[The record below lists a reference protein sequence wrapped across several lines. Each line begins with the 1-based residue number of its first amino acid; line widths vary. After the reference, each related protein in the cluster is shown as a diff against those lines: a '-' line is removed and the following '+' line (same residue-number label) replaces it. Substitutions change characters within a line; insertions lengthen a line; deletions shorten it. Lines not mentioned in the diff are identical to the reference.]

1 MSGKG
6 FKSPLKQREQEQ
18 TSKHQDVE
26 TLKQQDIKTS
36 KHQDVETLKQQNDI
50 KRMTVYMPTQLARK
64 LKIHASATDQDM
76 SGIITMLVEKYLDK
90 EMD

>member
-6 FKSPLKQREQEQ
+6 FKTQ
-18 TSKHQDVE
+18 KHNDGETLEHLNVKTQKHNDVE
-26 TLKQQDIKTS
+26 TLEHKNAIT
-36 KHQDVETLKQQNDI
+36 EKQQNDM
-50 KRMTVYMPTQLARK
+50 KRMTVYIPTQLARK